1 METSTRHM
9 DREENKLKNK
19 KKMKSPNEVMNVSQ
33 QNNTQTV
40 KMFSKSDAST
50 NGAMHKCIRC
60 LI

>member
-1 METSTRHM
+1 M